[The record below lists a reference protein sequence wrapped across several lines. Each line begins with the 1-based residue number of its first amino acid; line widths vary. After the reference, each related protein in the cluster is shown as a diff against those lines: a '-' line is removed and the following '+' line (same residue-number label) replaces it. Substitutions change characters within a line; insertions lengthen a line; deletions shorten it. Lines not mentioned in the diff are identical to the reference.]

1 MMEAKLFISNAIVF
15 VFDLANK
22 RVQVPEYI
30 DGVLTASNKSCVS
43 VGTQSEVDGE
53 VTVKLSGNLLDS
65 EKDLYEVVFRGAIET
80 PNKKIAVVTSELD
93 KILEM
98 DVQSKETEVVISVD
112 DLKHPSVVLVEAT

>member
-1 MMEAKLFISNAIVF
+1 MEATLFIPNAIVF

-22 RVQVPEYI
+22 NVQVPEYI

-53 VTVKLSGNLLDS
+53 VTVKLSGRLSDS
-65 EKDLYEVVFRGAIET
+65 ERDLYEVAFHGAIET
-80 PNKKIAVVTSELD
+80 PSKKIAVVTSGLD

-98 DVQSKETEVVISVD
+98 DVQSEKTEVVISVD
-112 DLKHPSVVLVEAT
+112 DLSHPGVVLVEAA